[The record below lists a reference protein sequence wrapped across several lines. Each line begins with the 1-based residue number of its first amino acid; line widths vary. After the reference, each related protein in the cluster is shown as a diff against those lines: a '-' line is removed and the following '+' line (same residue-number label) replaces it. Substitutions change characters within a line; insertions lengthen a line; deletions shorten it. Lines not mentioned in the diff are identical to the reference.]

1 MAILTDLPV
10 ELHQQ
15 IVKGMLQ
22 NLELGWAPHLATLA
36 AVSPYWNDLVED
48 TIGKR
53 LDELWQQDKRERE
66 DREKAEVA
74 GYVGYGSQMGRGFHA
89 RRKRR
94 HRARFEKQRARRLEK
109 ILGRVLMVGSGM
121 MKS

>member
-1 MAILTDLPV
+1 
-10 ELHQQ
+10 
-15 IVKGMLQ
+15 MLK

-53 LDELWQQDKRERE
+53 LDELWQRDKRKREERKE
-66 DREKAEVA
+66 AEAVV
-74 GYVGYGSQMGRGFHA
+74 YVGYDSQMGGGFHA
-89 RRKRR
+89 RRKQR
-94 HRARFEKQRARRLEK
+94 HRARFEKQRFRRLEK
-109 ILGRVLMVGSGM
+109 ILGRVVMVGSDM